1 MSLKIYRKNKE
12 TVWMTLGN
20 KCVRCGCKH
29 NLQLDHIDPQTKKFD
44 VTPKL
49 GSKLGPLWEEIHKC
63 QLLCESCHREK
74 NKEDQEVIQMKR
86 KDFIHV
92 DHRFD
97 PILQENMCHITI
109 DESKKDGRA
118 YIKYVDYIAKKKGVD
133 FWDVVTEHNNEYEAY
148 SMFVMLKKWD
158 TIDFSKYDIFDKDKS
173 VEQIK
178 KEKNDLKN
186 YLEKYI
192 VEIKQEDPDLYKG
205 FEIMY
210 LKDKNKINQ
219 SNGESFS
226 KIGDR
231 VVVEG

>member
-20 KCVRCGCKH
+20 KCARCGCKH

-86 KDFIHV
+86 KDFIYV
-92 DHRFD
+92 DQRFD
-97 PILQENMCHITI
+97 PILQEYIRDVTI
-109 DESKKDGRA
+109 DKSKKDGRA
-118 YIKYVDYIAKKKGVD
+118 YIKLVDYIAKKKGVD

-158 TIDFSKYDIFDKDKS
+158 TIDFSKYDKS
-173 VEQIK
+173 VEKLSI
-178 KEKNDLKN
+178 DKN
-186 YLEKYI
+186 YLEKFI
-192 VEIKQEDPDLYKG
+192 AEIKQEDPDLYNRC
-205 FEIMY
+205 EEMY
-210 LKDKNKINQ
+210 LKDENGINQ
-219 SNGESFS
+219 SNGESLT
-226 KIGDR
+226 KIADR
-231 VVVEG
+231 IVEEG